1 MKFFIY
7 SLKFFFVIVIFLYG
21 LGVGRYEIF
30 PFEEIKTIRNIVK
43 YQTLLKF
50 DNSRR
55 LIYSSKHKE
64 IACPIQ
70 TEKLGVIVAFGQSNS
85 ANYAEHLFEP
95 KDLKNVFNYFKGK
108 CYAAQSPLLGA
119 DGAKGEWMSLTASN
133 LIKNGVYEKIIIV
146 SSGIGDTSIKRWA
159 KGNDLNRMFIDVIS
173 NLSKEYSITDFIFHQ
188 GEADKKTY
196 GYVYEFY
203 FKTLIE
209 SIRNVEANAP
219 IFISVATNCGVK
231 RKWKYP
237 NEISETQLSL
247 TKLDGIE
254 LGINTDEK
262 IPFNLRYDGCHFGKL
277 GQEIAADE
285 LSNSISYYH
294 KFR

>member
-1 MKFFIY
+1 MNHYKY
-7 SLKFFFVIVIFLYG
+7 SLKFFFIIVIFLYG
-21 LGVGRYEIF
+21 VGVGRYELF

-43 YQTLLKF
+43 YKALLKF

-64 IACPIQ
+64 TACPVQ

-95 KDLKNVFNYFKGK
+95 SDLKNVFNYFDGK
-108 CYAAQSPLLGA
+108 CYIAQSPLLGA

-159 KGNDLNRMFIDVIS
+159 KGNDLNKMLIDVIS
-173 NLSKEYSITDFIFHQ
+173 NLTKEYKITDFIFHQ

-203 FKTLIE
+203 FKSLIE
-209 SIRNVEANAP
+209 SIRNIEANAP
-219 IFISVATNCGVK
+219 IFISVATNCGAK

-237 NEISETQLSL
+237 NEISETQLNL
-247 TKLDGIE
+247 TKIDGIE
-254 LGINTDEK
+254 LGINTDK
-262 IPFNLRYDGCHFGKL
+262 TIPFNLRYDGCHFGKV
-277 GQEIAADE
+277 GQEVAANE

>member
-1 MKFFIY
+1 MKFFKF

-21 LGVGRYEIF
+21 VGIGRYELF
-30 PFEEIKTIRNIVK
+30 PFEEIKTIRNIIK
-43 YQTLLKF
+43 YKALLKF
-50 DNSRR
+50 DKSRR
-55 LIYSSKHKE
+55 LIYTSRHKE
-64 IACPIQ
+64 TPCPVQ
-70 TEKLGVIVAFGQSNS
+70 TKKLGVIVAFGQSNS
-85 ANYAEHLFEP
+85 ANYAQHLFEP
-95 KDLKNVFNYFKGK
+95 KDLQNVFNYFDGK
-108 CYAAQSPLLGA
+108 CYTARSPLLGA

-146 SSGIGDTSIKRWA
+146 SSSIGDTSIKLWA
-159 KGNDLNRMFIDVIS
+159 KGNYLNKMFIEVIT

-219 IFISVATNCGVK
+219 IFISVATNCGAK

-262 IPFNLRYDGCHFGKL
+262 IPFNLRYDKCHFGKL
-277 GQEIAADE
+277 AQEIAADE
-285 LSNSISYYH
+285 LANSISYFH
-294 KFR
+294 KLK

>member
-1 MKFFIY
+1 MKLFKY

-21 LGVGRYEIF
+21 VGVGRYELF
-30 PFEEIKTIRNIVK
+30 PFEELKTIRNLIEYK
-43 YQTLLKF
+43 ALLKF

-55 LIYSSKHKE
+55 LIYSSNHKE
-64 IACPIQ
+64 TPCPAQ
-70 TEKLGVIVAFGQSNS
+70 TEKLGVLVAFGQSNS

-108 CYAAQSPLLGA
+108 CYAARSPLLGA

-159 KGNDLNRMFIDVIS
+159 KGNDLNRMLIDVIS

-209 SIRNVEANAP
+209 SIRNIEANAP
-219 IFISVATNCGVK
+219 IFISVATNCGAK

-254 LGINTDEK
+254 LGINTDKK
-262 IPFNLRYDGCHFGKL
+262 IPFNLRYDRCHFGKL